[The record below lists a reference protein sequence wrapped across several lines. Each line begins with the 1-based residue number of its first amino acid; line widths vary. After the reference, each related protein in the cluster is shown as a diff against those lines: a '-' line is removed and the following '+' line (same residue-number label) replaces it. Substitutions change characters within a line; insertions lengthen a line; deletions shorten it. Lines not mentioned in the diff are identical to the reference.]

1 MMRRATTFLGVITLM
16 GATLLFLLLPHTR
29 GEDRQRGIM
38 IMGRMVRDLS
48 LTDLSLFPE
57 ARYTRHLAVSDTHAP
72 FQDHPLALEHF
83 PSGALTRPPRAR

>member
-1 MMRRATTFLGVITLM
+1 MMRRATTFIAVITLM
-16 GATLLFLLLPHTR
+16 GATLLFLLLTPTG

-57 ARYTRHLAVSDTHAP
+57 ARYTRHLSVSDTHAP